1 MARGDPTTT
10 FNNMI
15 KKMWSVAAGAHAEG
29 KFLKGERLWQEDIQ
43 QPHSTIW
50 LKKCDRSSR
59 FLFKGG
65 NIGGKP
71 KWKKFHGFLVG
82 SLNFKW
88 KRMLIGRV

>member
-43 QPHSTIW
+43 QPHSIIS
-50 LKKCDRSSR
+50 LCDRSSQR
-59 FLFKGG
+59 LFKGG